1 MLSLFLIRR
10 NCVFKLWRISFA
22 MMVSES
28 TGIPSENKHDRSL
41 REGQRI
47 VTGYLDF
54 LGFL

>member
-1 MLSLFLIRR
+1 
-10 NCVFKLWRISFA
+10 